1 MKYLL
6 GAVVV
11 LLACGQSPEFV
22 EQDPVFTEAAA
33 ASVTSADL
41 ARWNEAHTWGD
52 HAAAAYL
59 SQADYAATPAAAITA
74 TDFDNWTAASAWGDH
89 AAAGYLTAEADP
101 QFALSTAASITA
113 VDLAAWNA
121 AASFGNHA
129 TQGYLT
135 AEGDPAFAASAAAGI
150 SAAAISNWNTAAS
163 YGNHATQGYLTTA
176 AYAASPA
183 GGIASTDI
191 SSWNTAA
198 GYGDHAAQGYLTS
211 ETDPAFSASASAG
224 IVSTDIS
231 NWNTAASYGDH
242 GAQGYMTS
250 AAYAASPAAGI
261 SSTQINNWNTAAG
274 YGNHAAQGYMT
285 SAAYAASPAGGIAST
300 HISNWNT
307 AAGYG
312 NHATQGYMTS
322 AAYAASPAAG
332 ISSTQINNWNTAAG
346 YGNHAAQGYLTSA
359 SDAVSSSAT
368 NRVPRWNGTTL
379 VDGSI
384 SDTGSQVGIQTTNP
398 THPLQVRGG
407 EGSQVDQASES
418 WTTGLGNFDPFNQ
431 TFTAGS
437 SGLLTRFEL
446 LANGCLPSAP
456 YTVTQGASGT
466 GAVLASGT
474 ITFVGCN
481 EWSGADLSPS
491 PSVVAGEVYTLTFDL
506 GTNGNLSVLAD
517 GTRPYAGGYF
527 FSSGYGVDN
536 YDLAFKTFVQE
547 VASLVVA
554 DSGAVGIGV
563 EAPAR
568 SLHIKDVLRLE
579 PRATAPASP
588 VLGDLY
594 VSSATNQLMFYN
606 GTAWTAL

>member
-242 GAQGYMTS
+242 GA
-250 AAYAASPAAGI
+250 
-261 SSTQINNWNTAAG
+261 
-274 YGNHAAQGYMT
+274 
-285 SAAYAASPAGGIAST
+285 
-300 HISNWNT
+300 
-307 AAGYG
+307 
-312 NHATQGYMTS
+312 QGYMTS